1 MTQAAM
7 NIGPVSVITTQGRG
21 HTPEEVAQR
30 CLDKLMYVSKDAP
43 EVIRQQAEAYRA
55 HMYYVLVQYMHE
67 AVKSDRTTL
76 YAELTKQGHADMAEL
91 IRRL

>member
-1 MTQAAM
+1 MDAGMTL
-7 NIGPVSVITTQGRG
+7 GPVTVLTTENRG

-30 CLDKLMYVSKDAP
+30 CLDRLLYVSKDAP

-55 HMYYVLVQYMHE
+55 HMYYTLVQYMHE

-76 YAELTKQGHADMAEL
+76 CAELTKQGHADVAEL